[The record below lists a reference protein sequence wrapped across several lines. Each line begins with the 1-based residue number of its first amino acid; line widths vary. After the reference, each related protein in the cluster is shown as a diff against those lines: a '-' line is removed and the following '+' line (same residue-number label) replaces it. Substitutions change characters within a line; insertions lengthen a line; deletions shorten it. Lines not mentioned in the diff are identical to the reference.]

1 MAKRTNVSTRGQQRE
16 IESLK
21 HRIQELESSEL
32 GKHLIQLE
40 GELEELQGRL
50 DEILDIVAP
59 PEELSEDEGIADYSI
74 CPTCNG
80 AGSVPVI
87 KPASR

>member
-1 MAKRTNVSTRGQQRE
+1 MAKRTHVSTRGQQRE

-40 GELEELQGRL
+40 GEVEELQGRL

-59 PEELSEDEGIADYSI
+59 PEDVSEDEDFAD

-80 AGSVPVI
+80 VGSVPVI
-87 KPASR
+87 KPPSR